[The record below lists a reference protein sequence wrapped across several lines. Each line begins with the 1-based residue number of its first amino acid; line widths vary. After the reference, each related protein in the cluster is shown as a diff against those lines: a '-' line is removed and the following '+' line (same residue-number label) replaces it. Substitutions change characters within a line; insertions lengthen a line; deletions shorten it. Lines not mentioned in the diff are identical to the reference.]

1 MRTDDGNARGRWAWV
16 AAVAAIA
23 VGVRAAASAGVEVIR
38 RDGIYFVAQADKVR
52 GGDWA
57 GALGWYQHPLFAVL
71 TAWVADAFGLDT
83 ETAGRAVSVVCGGLA
98 AVPVMLLARRLVGQP
113 AALVAG
119 LVYAVLPQAVR
130 VHAQPLSEGV
140 FHLAF
145 LSAAAAGV
153 AAFQGC
159 RLPAATACGIAGG
172 LAYLGRPEGLGVPL
186 VVAAFLVVWR
196 PRAWR
201 AAAAVGLATAV
212 VAGPYIAWLSADAGR
227 LRLTAKKDVAILAGV
242 DAERRVQRLS
252 DENLVDR
259 PAAAAGSV
267 VRHLFEAMTWAP
279 LALAILGA
287 FVARR
292 PRRRGEWLVLAIVAL
307 HVAVLFRLALT
318 YSYLDKRHALTP
330 GLLTLAWT
338 GAAVAWL
345 GVRFGGRFGARA
357 GRRAALV
364 VTTALLVGALAPV
377 ALRSNDER
385 RLPLKRLG
393 EWVAANTAATE
404 RIAPMG
410 FPWVSY
416 YAGRETLDILGTH
429 QDVWFDDA
437 SRERFDALAAALRA
451 ARVTLVVESSRQREP
466 LRRWLA
472 AHADEVHTERGNGD
486 RWWRIRRLHSAR

>member
-1 MRTDDGNARGRWAWV
+1 MTTDDGKVRARWVGV

-23 VGVRAAASAGVEVIR
+23 IGVRAAASAGVEVIR
-38 RDGIYFVAQADKVR
+38 RDGIHFVAQADKVR

-71 TAWVADAFGLDT
+71 AAWVGEVFGLDT

-98 AVPVMLLARRLVGQP
+98 AVPVVWLARRVVGEP

-145 LSAAAAGV
+145 LGAAAAAV
-153 AAFQGC
+153 AAFQSG
-159 RLPAATACGIAGG
+159 RLVPAIACGALGG
-172 LAYLGRPEGLGVPL
+172 FAYLGRPEGLGVPL
-186 VVAAFLVVWR
+186 VAAAFLALRR

-201 AAAAVGLATAV
+201 AAAALGLATAV
-212 VAGPYIAWLSADAGR
+212 VAGPYVGWLSADAGR

-242 DAERRVQRLS
+242 DGERRVQRLS
-252 DENLVDR
+252 DEGLVDR
-259 PAAAAGSV
+259 PAAAAASV
-267 VRHLFEAMTWAP
+267 ARHLFEAMTWAP
-279 LALAILGA
+279 LVLAILGA
-287 FVARR
+287 FVVRR

-307 HVAVLFRLALT
+307 HVAVLFRLAMT

-338 GAAVAWL
+338 GAAVAW
-345 GVRFGGRFGARA
+345 FGARS
-357 GRRAALV
+357 GRRAV
-364 VTTALLVGALAPV
+364 VVATTALLVGALAPG
-377 ALRSNDER
+377 ALRSSDER
-385 RLPLKRLG
+385 RVPLKRLG
-393 EWVAANTAATE
+393 HWVAAHTAPTE

-416 YAGRETLDILGTH
+416 YAGRETLDILGGH
-429 QDVWFDDA
+429 QDVWFDDPPP
-437 SRERFDALAAALRA
+437 ERFVALAASLRA
-451 ARVTLVVESSRQREP
+451 ARVTLVVESSRQGEP

-472 AHADEVHTERGNGD
+472 AHSDEIHTERGNGD
-486 RWWRIRRLHSAR
+486 RWWRVRRLHSAP